1 MYPPHEPTYQW
12 ILTHRNTKHWA
23 STQRVGDCRPVGV
36 DSTVLLLVL
45 LELKLQ
51 EVD

>member
-1 MYPPHEPTYQW
+1 MYPPHKPTYQW
-12 ILTHRNTKHWA
+12 ILTHRNTGQVP
-23 STQRVGDCRPVGV
+23 SVVETCRPVGV

-51 EVD
+51 EID